1 MVGKSEIRKSIE
13 RATRTGQQDLFQG
26 SSAHRI
32 SRLVSPGG
40 AAAARSA
47 SPRTPGL
54 TSRGTATLDT
64 DAIAAAMAGTVQPET
79 SSKKL
84 PARNFGS
91 GSSYRSTPS
100 YSRSPRH
107 TATEKPKK
115 RATTKWS
122 ELTFG
127 AGGCE
132 ERIYGWVS
140 SLSEDGTRFNEKIR
154 RTAMLLHKPRYVLKF
169 YRKVEMH
176 AVVHSGGGR

>member
-64 DAIAAAMAGTVQPET
+64 DAIVVAMAGTVQPET

-115 RATTKWS
+115 KHA
-122 ELTFG
+122 
-127 AGGCE
+127 
-132 ERIYGWVS
+132 
-140 SLSEDGTRFNEKIR
+140 DGTCDGSASDIAN
-154 RTAMLLHKPRYVLKF
+154 LVLGIV
-169 YRKVEMH
+169 RKDNAAH
-176 AVVHSGGGR
+176 VVPVNA

>member
-1 MVGKSEIRKSIE
+1 MVGRSEIRKSIE

-32 SRLVSPGG
+32 SRLVPPGG

-47 SPRTPGL
+47 SPRSASPPSL
-54 TSRGTATLDT
+54 SSRGTATLDT

-100 YSRSPRH
+100 YSRSPRKRRGWTRLVYACGSTSSSPSSQSATSSSGIIVGP
-107 TATEKPKK
+107 TASMRRKNT
-115 RATTKWS
+115 WHHV
-122 ELTFG
+122 
-127 AGGCE
+127 
-132 ERIYGWVS
+132 VS
-140 SLSEDGTRFNEKIR
+140 
-154 RTAMLLHKPRYVLKF
+154 P
-169 YRKVEMH
+169 MH
-176 AVVHSGGGR
+176 CCPLI